1 VLESIYGYTMK
12 HPIKQ
17 FFDDAARRM
26 VEEFI
31 RGERLR

>member
-1 VLESIYGYTMK
+1 MK

-17 FFDDAARRM
+17 FSDEVARRM